1 MTLQEGRRLPL
12 KKIYVITVDKHPACN
27 PYSSNFIPQAMAT
40 DKSVLKIEKQQG
52 SIRCKVVN
60 LLLSESGERCGTPHI
75 FWTCI

>member
-1 MTLQEGRRLPL
+1 MTLQEGRRPPL

-40 DKSVLKIEKQQG
+40 DKSVLKIEKQKG

-60 LLLSESGERCGTPHI
+60 V
-75 FWTCI
+75 